1 MIARQTSQE
10 SASGSR
16 KGDDMQV
23 RFTRLAVFV
32 VALSA
37 VAAGCG
43 KYSISNIRSAKAFQ
57 DANALYMKG
66 DYKGAIPFYE
76 KSVSLNPDLGFAFFF
91 LGNSYDNLYKP
102 LKKDDPNNQG
112 YAENAAANYRLAIDK
127 LAKTTNP
134 KELEVRRNSFEYLIA
149 LYGQDKLNDFSKAE
163 PVARELIALDPQ
175 DPSTYRILA
184 KLYEDQGRFDE
195 AEKELLASIEAKP
208 AEALGYQMLAGFYN
222 RRGDFQKTM
231 EAWYRRAAMEPK
243 NPEAWQM
250 IASYYQQKVFLD
262 KRLPR
267 AQALD
272 YTLKGLEAADKALA
286 LSPDYLDAVTY
297 KNILL
302 RQEALYEKD
311 PAKQKALLA
320 EAEILYKRALEL
332 KAKQEGATAA
342 EAGKA
347 GKGK

>member
-1 MIARQTSQE
+1 
-10 SASGSR
+10 
-16 KGDDMQV
+16 MQV
-23 RFTRLAVFV
+23 RFTRLAVLV

-57 DANALYMKG
+57 DANALYMKA
-66 DYKGAIPFYE
+66 DYKGAVPLYE
-76 KSVSLNPDLGFAFFF
+76 KSVTLNPDLGFAYFF

-102 LKKDDPNNQG
+102 LKKDDPANQG
-112 YAENAAANYRLAIDK
+112 YAEKAAAAYRMAIDK

-134 KELEVRRNSFEYLIA
+134 KEMEFRRNSYEYLIA
-149 LYGQDKLNDFSKAE
+149 LYGQDKLNDFGKAE

-195 AEKELLASIEAKP
+195 AEKELLASIDVKP
-208 AEALGYQMLAGFYN
+208 AEALGYQMLAAYYN
-222 RRGDFQKTM
+222 RRGDFEKTM
-231 EAWYRRAAMEPK
+231 EAWNRRAAAEPK
-243 NPEAWQM
+243 NPEAWHTVGV
-250 IASYYQQKVFLD
+250 YYQDKVFRD

-267 AQALD
+267 ATALQ
-272 YTLKGLEAADKALA
+272 YTLSGIEAENKALS
-286 LSPDYLDAVTY
+286 LSPDYYEAITF

-302 RQEALYEKD
+302 RQQALYEKD

-320 EAEILYKRALEL
+320 EAEILLKRALEL
-332 KAKQEGATAA
+332 KAKQEGAAA
-342 EAGKA
+342 TEAGKA